1 MKEDVPGFY
10 PGFSYT
16 GNPSKELVLSKKFS
30 FFGIRI
36 FVSKYRWLT
45 PFISTV
51 NLRSPSVTSHLP
63 KPVILFIMMMN
74 LVK

>member
-30 FFGIRI
+30 FYL
-36 FVSKYRWLT
+36 FVADKYRGGMLKL
-45 PFISTV
+45 ISQ
-51 NLRSPSVTSHLP
+51 NRE
-63 KPVILFIMMMN
+63 
-74 LVK
+74 